1 MDWSAFEAFLTHLLM
16 TLILSTSSNCS
27 HEIQKIIFILS
38 KSESRDVQ
46 RNKKKVQKSHREMC
60 INTSF
65 CESFRDSKENFFIF
79 ATRLNCNKKTE

>member
-46 RNKKKVQKSHREMC
+46 RNKKKSKKATERCALTHRFV
-60 INTSF
+60 NHF
-65 CESFRDSKENFFIF
+65 V
-79 ATRLNCNKKTE
+79 TRKKISLFSQLV